1 MQCIV
6 RNERLKPSKMS
17 EENGSAK
24 NRLQS
29 HAIVDV
35 LLVLALAVYLFI
47 ARSQMVG
54 DNFSFTVIGAALMV
68 LVTYWTL
75 NTLRDGLEVLALK
88 VTRSPRPQGK

>member
-1 MQCIV
+1 
-6 RNERLKPSKMS
+6 MS

-29 HAIVDV
+29 HAIVEV

-54 DNFSFTVIGAALMV
+54 DNYSFTVIVGALMV

>member
-29 HAIVDV
+29 HAIVEV
-35 LLVLALAVYLFI
+35 LLVLALAVYLLV

-54 DNFSFTVIGAALMV
+54 DDFSFTVIGAALMV

-88 VTRSPRPQGK
+88 VNSSQR

>member
-1 MQCIV
+1 
-6 RNERLKPSKMS
+6 
-17 EENGSAK
+17 
-24 NRLQS
+24 
-29 HAIVDV
+29 
-35 LLVLALAVYLFI
+35 LFI

>member
-29 HAIVDV
+29 HAIVEV

-54 DNFSFTVIGAALMV
+54 DDLSFTVIGAALMV

>member
-1 MQCIV
+1 MPTFGI
-6 RNERLKPSKMS
+6 RKRE
-17 EENGSAK
+17 
-24 NRLQS
+24 
-29 HAIVDV
+29 
-35 LLVLALAVYLFI
+35 LL
-47 ARSQMVG
+47 SQFCP

>member
-1 MQCIV
+1 
-6 RNERLKPSKMS
+6 MS

-29 HAIVDV
+29 HAIVEV
-35 LLVLALAVYLFI
+35 LLVLALAVYLLV

-75 NTLRDGLEVLALK
+75 NTMRDGLEVLALK
-88 VTRSPRPQGK
+88 VNSSQR

>member
-1 MQCIV
+1 
-6 RNERLKPSKMS
+6 MS

-29 HAIVDV
+29 HAIVEV

-54 DNFSFTVIGAALMV
+54 DNFSFTVSGAALMV

>member
-6 RNERLKPSKMS
+6 RNQRLKPSKMS

-29 HAIVDV
+29 HAIVEV

-54 DNFSFTVIGAALMV
+54 DDLSFTVIGAALMV

-88 VTRSPRPQGK
+88 VNSSQR

>member
-1 MQCIV
+1 
-6 RNERLKPSKMS
+6 MS

-29 HAIVDV
+29 HAIVEV
-35 LLVLALAVYLFI
+35 LLVLALAVYLLI

-54 DNFSFTVIGAALMV
+54 DDFSFTVIGAALMV

-88 VTRSPRPQGK
+88 VNSSQR

>member
-1 MQCIV
+1 
-6 RNERLKPSKMS
+6 MS

-29 HAIVDV
+29 HAIVEV

-54 DNFSFTVIGAALMV
+54 DDLSFTVIGAALMV

-75 NTLRDGLEVLALK
+75 NTLPDGLEVLALK
-88 VTRSPRPQGK
+88 VNSSQR

>member
-1 MQCIV
+1 
-6 RNERLKPSKMS
+6 MS

-29 HAIVDV
+29 HAIVEV
-35 LLVLALAVYLFI
+35 LLVLALAVYLLV

-54 DNFSFTVIGAALMV
+54 DDFSFTVIGAALMV

-88 VTRSPRPQGK
+88 VNSSQR

>member
-1 MQCIV
+1 
-6 RNERLKPSKMS
+6 MS

-29 HAIVDV
+29 HAIVEV

-54 DNFSFTVIGAALMV
+54 DNFSFTVIGAVLMV

-75 NTLRDGLEVLALK
+75 NTMRDGLEVLALK
-88 VTRSPRPQGK
+88 VTRSPRPQGE

>member
-1 MQCIV
+1 
-6 RNERLKPSKMS
+6 MS

-29 HAIVDV
+29 HAIVEV

-54 DNFSFTVIGAALMV
+54 DDLSFTVIGAALMV

-88 VTRSPRPQGK
+88 VNSSQR

>member
-1 MQCIV
+1 
-6 RNERLKPSKMS
+6 MS

-29 HAIVDV
+29 HVVVEA

-47 ARSQMVG
+47 ARSEMVG
-54 DNFSFTVIGAALMV
+54 DDFSFTVIGAALMV
-68 LVTYWTL
+68 MVTYWTL

-88 VTRSPRPQGK
+88 VNRSGH

>member
-1 MQCIV
+1 
-6 RNERLKPSKMS
+6 MS

-29 HAIVDV
+29 HAIVEV

-54 DNFSFTVIGAALMV
+54 DDLSFTVIGAALMV

-88 VTRSPRPQGK
+88 VNSSQRWVPCQRRVP

>member
-1 MQCIV
+1 
-6 RNERLKPSKMS
+6 MS

-29 HAIVDV
+29 HAIVEV

-75 NTLRDGLEVLALK
+75 NTLRDGLEVLVPK
-88 VTRSPRPQGK
+88 VNSSQR